1 MCSEVARIR
10 TVGKKKEK
18 FLWMQRGSFPVV
30 YEPIDTHQFI
40 DSFKEGKHQHA
51 PNKQHVQLSER
62 AQN

>member
-1 MCSEVARIR
+1 M
-10 TVGKKKEK
+10 GKKKEN
-18 FLWMQRGSFPVV
+18 FLWMQWGSFPVV
-30 YEPIDTHQFI
+30 YEPIDTHRFI